1 MKCAGFFCIFVVLF
15 YYFFE
20 KGKVVKIYEENPN
33 PVKIRHV
40 VEVLRSKGVIIIPTD
55 TVYAF
60 ACDIFNTS
68 GIETISKL
76 KNINSTKSNLSFI
89 CHQMSQVSEY
99 AKMDDTAFKLMKKN
113 LPGPFTF
120 ILQGSNSLPKL
131 FKNRK
136 NVGIRIPANNITLE
150 IVRELGNP
158 IMTSSIPMDDRTEE
172 YFTDPE
178 LIHEMYDNR
187 VDLVID
193 GGFGSTVH
201 STVVDCTGDEPELVR
216 QGAGELRF

>member
-1 MKCAGFFCIFVVLF
+1 MQDFFVFLQIC
-15 YYFFE
+15 FFS
-20 KGKVVKIYEENPN
+20 KINVVKIYEENPN
-33 PVKIRHV
+33 PIKIRHV
-40 VEVLRSKGVIIIPTD
+40 VEVLRNKGVIIIPTD
-55 TVYAF
+55 TVHAF
-60 ACDIFNTS
+60 ACDIFNAS

-76 KNINSTKSNLSFI
+76 KNKDNKSNLSFI

-99 AKMDDTAFKLMKKN
+99 ARMDDTAFKLMKKN

-136 NVGIRIPANNITLE
+136 NVGIRIPDNNITLE

-158 IMTSSIPMDDRTEE
+158 IMTSSILMDDRTEE

-193 GGFGSTVH
+193 GGFGGVIH
-201 STVVDCTGDEPELVR
+201 STVIDCTGDEPELVR
-216 QGAGELRF
+216 QGAGELIF

>member
-1 MKCAGFFCIFVVLF
+1 M
-15 YYFFE
+15 
-20 KGKVVKIYEENPN
+20 VKIYEENPN
-33 PVKIRHV
+33 PVRIRHV
-40 VEVLRSKGVIIIPTD
+40 VEILRNRGVIIIPTD

-60 ACDIFNTS
+60 ACDIFNAN

-76 KNINSTKSNLSFI
+76 KNLDTRKSNLSFI
-89 CHQMSQVSEY
+89 CHEMSQVSEY

-120 ILQGSNSLPKL
+120 ILHGSNSLPKL

-136 NVGIRIPANNITLE
+136 SVGIRIPKNNITLE

-158 IMTSSIPMDDRTEE
+158 IMTSSILIDNLTDE
-172 YFTDPE
+172 YIIDPE
-178 LIHEMYDNR
+178 LIREMYDHR

-193 GGFGSTVH
+193 GGSGGLKPSTI
-201 STVVDCTGDEPELVR
+201 VDCTTDEPEIVR
-216 QGAGELRF
+216 QGAGILQY

>member
-1 MKCAGFFCIFVVLF
+1 MQDFFVFLQIC
-15 YYFFE
+15 FFS
-20 KGKVVKIYEENPN
+20 KINVVKIYEENPN
-33 PVKIRHV
+33 PIKIRHV
-40 VEVLRSKGVIIIPTD
+40 VEVLRNKGVIIIPTD

-60 ACDIFNTS
+60 ACDIFNAS

-76 KNINSTKSNLSFI
+76 KNKDNKSNLSFI

-99 AKMDDTAFKLMKKN
+99 ARMDDTAFKLMKKN

-136 NVGIRIPANNITLE
+136 NVGIRIPDNNITLE

-158 IMTSSIPMDDRTEE
+158 IMTSSILMDDRTEE

-193 GGFGSTVH
+193 GGFGGVIH
-201 STVVDCTGDEPELVR
+201 STVIDCTGEEPELVR
-216 QGAGELRF
+216 QGAGELKY

>member
-1 MKCAGFFCIFVVLF
+1 MQDFFVFLQIC
-15 YYFFE
+15 FFS
-20 KGKVVKIYEENPN
+20 KINVVKIYEENPN
-33 PVKIRHV
+33 PIKIRHV
-40 VEVLRSKGVIIIPTD
+40 VEVLRNKGVIIIPTD

-60 ACDIFNTS
+60 ACDIFNAS

-76 KNINSTKSNLSFI
+76 KNKDNKSNLSFI

-99 AKMDDTAFKLMKKN
+99 ARMDDTAFKLMKKN

-136 NVGIRIPANNITLE
+136 NVGIRIPDNNITLE

-158 IMTSSIPMDDRTEE
+158 IMTSSILMNDRTEE

-193 GGFGSTVH
+193 GGFGGIIH
-201 STVVDCTGDEPELVR
+201 STVIDCTGEEPELVR
-216 QGAGELRF
+216 QGAGELKY

>member
-1 MKCAGFFCIFVVLF
+1 MQDFFVFLQIC
-15 YYFFE
+15 FFS
-20 KGKVVKIYEENPN
+20 KINVVKIYEENPN
-33 PVKIRHV
+33 PIKIRHV
-40 VEVLRSKGVIIIPTD
+40 VEVLRNKGVIIIPTD

-60 ACDIFNTS
+60 ACDIFNAS

-76 KNINSTKSNLSFI
+76 KNKDNKSNLSFI

-99 AKMDDTAFKLMKKN
+99 ARMDDTAFKLMKKN

-136 NVGIRIPANNITLE
+136 NVGIRIPDNNITLE
-150 IVRELGNP
+150 IVRELGHP
-158 IMTSSIPMDDRTEE
+158 IMTSSIPMNDRTEE

-193 GGFGSTVH
+193 GGFGGVIH
-201 STVVDCTGDEPELVR
+201 STVIDCTGEEPELVR
-216 QGAGELRF
+216 QGAGELKY

>member
-1 MKCAGFFCIFVVLF
+1 MQDFFVFLQIC
-15 YYFFE
+15 FFS
-20 KGKVVKIYEENPN
+20 KINVVKIYEENPN
-33 PVKIRHV
+33 PIKIRHV
-40 VEVLRSKGVIIIPTD
+40 VEVLRNKGVIIIPTD
-55 TVYAF
+55 TAYAF
-60 ACDIFNTS
+60 ACDIFNAS

-76 KNINSTKSNLSFI
+76 KNKDNKSNLSFI

-99 AKMDDTAFKLMKKN
+99 ARMDDTAFKLMKKN

-136 NVGIRIPANNITLE
+136 NVGIRIPDNNITLE
-150 IVRELGNP
+150 IVRELGHP
-158 IMTSSIPMDDRTEE
+158 IMTSSIPMNDRTEE

-193 GGFGSTVH
+193 GGFGGIIH
-201 STVVDCTGDEPELVR
+201 STVIDCTGEEPELVR
-216 QGAGELRF
+216 QGAGELKY

>member
-1 MKCAGFFCIFVVLF
+1 MQDFFVFLQIC
-15 YYFFE
+15 FFS
-20 KGKVVKIYEENPN
+20 KINVVKIYEENPN
-33 PVKIRHV
+33 PIKIRHV
-40 VEVLRSKGVIIIPTD
+40 VEVLRNKGVIIIPTD

-60 ACDIFNTS
+60 ACDIFNAS

-76 KNINSTKSNLSFI
+76 KNKDNKSNLSFI

-99 AKMDDTAFKLMKKN
+99 ARMDDTAFKLMKKN

-136 NVGIRIPANNITLE
+136 NVGIRIPDNNITLE
-150 IVRELGNP
+150 IVRELGHP
-158 IMTSSIPMDDRTEE
+158 IMTSSIHMNDRTEE

-193 GGFGSTVH
+193 GGFGGIIH
-201 STVVDCTGDEPELVR
+201 STVIDCTGEEPELVR
-216 QGAGELRF
+216 QGAGELKY

>member
-1 MKCAGFFCIFVVLF
+1 MQDFFVFLQIC
-15 YYFFE
+15 FFS
-20 KGKVVKIYEENPN
+20 KINVVKIYEENPN
-33 PVKIRHV
+33 PIKIRHV
-40 VEVLRSKGVIIIPTD
+40 VEVLRNKGVIIIPTD

-60 ACDIFNTS
+60 ACDIFNAS

-76 KNINSTKSNLSFI
+76 KNKDNKSNLSFI

-99 AKMDDTAFKLMKKN
+99 ARMDDTAFKLMKKN

-136 NVGIRIPANNITLE
+136 NVGIRIPDNNITLE

-158 IMTSSIPMDDRTEE
+158 IMTSSILMDDRTEE

-193 GGFGSTVH
+193 GGFGGVIH
-201 STVVDCTGDEPELVR
+201 STVIDCTGDEPELVR
-216 QGAGELRF
+216 QGAGELIF

>member
-1 MKCAGFFCIFVVLF
+1 MYFCNSFFLKIR
-15 YYFFE
+15 
-20 KGKVVKIYEENPN
+20 VVKIYEENPN
-33 PVKIRHV
+33 AIKIRHV
-40 VEVLRSKGVIIIPTD
+40 VEVLRNRGVIIIPTD

-60 ACDIFNTS
+60 ACDIYNAS
-68 GIETISKL
+68 GIEAISKL
-76 KNINSTKSNLSFI
+76 KNKESNKSNLSFI

-120 ILQGSNSLPKL
+120 ILQGNNNLPKL

-136 NVGIRIPANNITLE
+136 NVGIRIPNNNITLE

-158 IMTSSIPMDDRTEE
+158 IMTSSILMDDRTEE

-193 GGFGSTVH
+193 GGIGGIVH
-201 STVVDCTGDEPELVR
+201 STIVDCTGDEPTVIR
-216 QGAGELRF
+216 QGAGELKV

>member
-1 MKCAGFFCIFVVLF
+1 MQDFFVFLQIC
-15 YYFFE
+15 FFS
-20 KGKVVKIYEENPN
+20 KINVVKIYEENPN
-33 PVKIRHV
+33 PIKIRHV
-40 VEVLRSKGVIIIPTD
+40 VEVLRNKGVIIIPTD

-60 ACDIFNTS
+60 ACDIFNAS

-76 KNINSTKSNLSFI
+76 KNKDNKSNLSFI

-99 AKMDDTAFKLMKKN
+99 ARMDDTAFKLMKKN

-136 NVGIRIPANNITLE
+136 NVGIRIPDNNITLE
-150 IVRELGNP
+150 IVRELGHP
-158 IMTSSIPMDDRTEE
+158 IMTSSIPMNDRTEE

-193 GGFGSTVH
+193 GGFGGIIH
-201 STVVDCTGDEPELVR
+201 STVIDCTGEEPELVR
-216 QGAGELRF
+216 QGAGELKY

>member
-1 MKCAGFFCIFVVLF
+1 M
-15 YYFFE
+15 
-20 KGKVVKIYEENPN
+20 VKIYEDNPN
-33 PVKIRHV
+33 PTQIRHV
-40 VEVLRSKGVIIIPTD
+40 VEVLRNGGIIIVPTD

-60 ACDIFNTS
+60 ACDIFNS
-68 GIETISKL
+68 KGIELISKI
-76 KNINSTKSNLSFI
+76 KNLDTRKTNLSFV
-89 CHQMSQVSEY
+89 CHEMSQVSEY
-99 AKMDDTAFKLMKKN
+99 ARMGDTAFKLMRKN

-136 NVGIRIPANNITLE
+136 NVGIRIPNNNIVLE

-158 IMTSSIPMDDRTEE
+158 IMVSSILTNDPVQE

-178 LIHEMYDNR
+178 LIREKYDHQ

-193 GGFGSTVH
+193 GGYGGLVH
-201 STVVDCTGDEPELVR
+201 STIIDCSEGEPEIVR
-216 QGAGELRF
+216 EGAGELVY

>member
-1 MKCAGFFCIFVVLF
+1 MQDFFVFLQIC
-15 YYFFE
+15 FFS
-20 KGKVVKIYEENPN
+20 KINVVKIYEENPN
-33 PVKIRHV
+33 PIKIRHV
-40 VEVLRSKGVIIIPTD
+40 VEVLRNKGVIIIPTD

-60 ACDIFNTS
+60 ACDIFNAS

-76 KNINSTKSNLSFI
+76 KNKDNKSNLSFI

-99 AKMDDTAFKLMKKN
+99 ARMDDTAFKLMKKN

-136 NVGIRIPANNITLE
+136 NVGIRIPDNNITLE
-150 IVRELGNP
+150 IVRELGHP
-158 IMTSSIPMDDRTEE
+158 IMTSSIPMNDRTEE

-178 LIHEMYDNR
+178 LIHEMYENR

-193 GGFGSTVH
+193 GGFGGIIH
-201 STVVDCTGDEPELVR
+201 STLIDCTGEEPELVR
-216 QGAGELRF
+216 QGAGELKY